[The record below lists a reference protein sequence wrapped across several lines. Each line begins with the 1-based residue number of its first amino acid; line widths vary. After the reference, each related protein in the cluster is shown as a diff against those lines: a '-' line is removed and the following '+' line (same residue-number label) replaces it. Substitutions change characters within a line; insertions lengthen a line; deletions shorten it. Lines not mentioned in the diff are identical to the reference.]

1 MAFSHRSPTKPEVRQ
16 LRGLS
21 DVRLGYLGPVAV
33 FVAALA
39 HRFGTSCLAPDTLAW
54 TATIMGFVGF
64 LAASQRDGAR
74 TPA

>member
-1 MAFSHRSPTKPEVRQ
+1 M
-16 LRGLS
+16 
-21 DVRLGYLGPVAV
+21 
-33 FVAALA
+33 AALA